1 MRAVECAACGNQ
13 VLCEKFSVA
22 HTSVQWTAD
31 AAVACAEFRDR
42 VGPGVTTAR
51 MRTCRSLR
59 ASIAR
64 AVEEGSLTV
73 STLEPGT
80 PTAGARE
87 SGTPG
92 SRTPEPVV
100 PGPGDPEAGT
110 LPFGAPAPGTPEAVD
125 V

>member
-42 VGPGVTTAR
+42 VRPGVTTAR
-51 MRTCRSLR
+51 MRTCRALR
-59 ASIAR
+59 ASIDR
-64 AVEEGSLTV
+64 AVEDGTLTV
-73 STLEPGT
+73 GSPEPD
-80 PTAGARE
+80 ASESGALE
-87 SGTPG
+87 SGTSEPG
-92 SRTPEPVV
+92 A
-100 PGPGDPEAGT
+100 PEAGT
-110 LPFGAPAPGTPEAVD
+110 SEASASEAGTPGIGAPEAVD